1 MLYRV
6 KITFQRKSSNEI
18 VNYNLTAC
26 SLNACK
32 FEAVKYLMSESI
44 KVMSITFTEE
54 E

>member
-6 KITFQRKSSNEI
+6 KITYQVKSSKEI

-26 SLNACK
+26 TLNACK
-32 FEAVKYLMSESI
+32 FEAVKYLMADSV